1 MSDAALGL
9 PGSARSGHPRR
20 AAHVRRDRGTAQ
32 EEAAPDRAPGNH
44 PAPEN
49 EQDQPPG
56 IEADDPRHSRCGNSR
71 GGALRRPRPQPG
83 GAGGNRHPRLHP
95 AHVGLRSPR
104 GFHETAS
111 GAYEQCRARSSGA
124 ARRAGGI
131 HYRIIFLEAEDSIL
145 VKRFK
150 ETRRKHPMLDHQTPL
165 VEAIDVEKK
174 LLEPLSFE
182 ASLRIDTTR
191 TTPHELRMQ
200 VRNFARGE
208 DTAGMTLLFES
219 FGYKHGTPLDA
230 DFVFDVR
237 CLPNPYWQTD
247 LRRYNGLDEPVV
259 HFLEQYDEVKAMFE
273 ELCGFLEKWLPRF
286 EREDRTYLTI
296 AIGCTGGQHRSV
308 YLVRRLAEY
317 FSDKGVKTQVRHREL
332 K

>member
-1 MSDAALGL
+1 MSFFIVSGLSGSGKTIALQALEDIGFYCIDNLPAVLLPHFSGL
-9 PGSARSGHPRR
+9 LADMRNNAIMNVAIGLDVRNRAFLADLPKSLGELHAR
-20 AAHVRRDRGTAQ
+20 
-32 EEAAPDRAPGNH
+32 
-44 PAPEN
+44 
-49 EQDQPPG
+49 
-56 IEADDPRHSRCGNSR
+56 
-71 GGALRRPRPQPG
+71 
-83 GAGGNRHPRLHP
+83 
-95 AHVGLRSPR
+95 
-104 GFHETAS
+104 
-111 GAYEQCRARSSGA
+111 
-124 ARRAGGI
+124 GI

-150 ETRRKHPMLDHQTPL
+150 ETRRRHPMLDHQTPL

-200 VRNFARGE
+200 VSNFARGE
-208 DTAGMTLLFES
+208 DTAGLTLLFES

-247 LRRYNGLDEPVV
+247 LRQYNGLDEPVV
-259 HFLEQYDEVKAMFE
+259 QFLEQYDEVKAMFE
-273 ELCGFLEKWLPRF
+273 EICGFLEKWLPRF

-317 FSDKGVKTQVRHREL
+317 FSGKGVKTQVRHREL
-332 K
+332 NSNTETK

>member
-1 MSDAALGL
+1 MSFFIVSGLSGSGKTIALQALEDIGFYCIDNLPAVLLPHFSGL
-9 PGSARSGHPRR
+9 LADMRSNAVMNVAIGLDVRNR
-20 AAHVRRDRGTAQ
+20 AFL
-32 EEAAPDRAPGNH
+32 
-44 PAPEN
+44 
-49 EQDQPPG
+49 
-56 IEADDPRHSRCGNSR
+56 ADLPKSLDE
-71 GGALRRPRPQPG
+71 L
-83 GAGGNRHPRLHP
+83 
-95 AHVGLRSPR
+95 
-104 GFHETAS
+104 
-111 GAYEQCRARSSGA
+111 RAR
-124 ARRAGGI
+124 GI
-131 HYRIIFLEAEDSIL
+131 HYRIVFLEAEDSIL